1 MLANYV
7 KGFGEVVLRVKDM
20 ETMTHFYNEVM
31 GFELM
36 RYSEAYTFLKVAD
49 GYGGHT
55 QIIGLFARTNPTPFS
70 ELNEIPE
77 VATSTMHH
85 LAFEMD
91 VNEYDAV
98 IAKLEE
104 KGIAY
109 KTEAFGWVQWKSIF
123 FQDPEGN
130 VLEYVCYDISIPK
143 TN

>member
-7 KGFGEVVLRVKDM
+7 KGFGEVVLRIKDM
-20 ETMTHFYNEVM
+20 ETMTHFYKEVM

-36 RYSEAYTFLKVAD
+36 RYSEAYTFFKVAD

-55 QIIGLFARTNPTPFS
+55 QIIGLFAQTNPTPFS
-70 ELNEIPE
+70 KLKDTPDT
-77 VATSTMHH
+77 ATSTLHH

-91 VNEYDAV
+91 VNDYDAV

-104 KGIAY
+104 KDIDY
-109 KTEAFGWVQWKSIF
+109 KTEEFGWVQWKSIF

-130 VLEYVCYDISIPK
+130 VLEYVCYDKNIPK
-143 TN
+143 TS